1 MNKYR
6 RRQRPN
12 LRHTVE
18 FWIPTSVADA
28 SGELKQE
35 FVMHYRGPFAMELPL
50 APKEISEAGRVVNEQ
65 TFLLLGQWCKPASTV
80 TAGMFAVIPSLQ
92 KVYAVQGNATDQ
104 WGSRQKIQIRIVDN
118 VTQTI
123 TTQVLSTIY

>member
-18 FWIPTSVADA
+18 FWIPTSVPDA

-50 APKEISEAGRVVNEQ
+50 AP